1 MQHEISNFYQ
11 GNYEMANFRNGV
23 AAAAIGL
30 QVFGIVA
37 AEADSRPSALAA
49 SFRGILMDGPFA
61 GQVAGAGAVPS
72 GAIRHIKT
80 PYGVVVCVG
89 GNNRLDWEK
98 HTHASGSQNRSCQ
111 W

>member
-1 MQHEISNFYQ
+1 
-11 GNYEMANFRNGV
+11 MANFRNGV

-49 SFRGILMDGPFA
+49 SFNGILMDGPLA
-61 GQVAGAGAVPS
+61 GQVAGAGAIPS
-72 GAIRHIKT
+72 GATRHIKT
-80 PYGVVVCVG
+80 PYGVFVCVG
-89 GNNRLDWEK
+89 GNNVADWEK
-98 HTHASGSQNRSCQ
+98 HTSPTGSGKRSCQ

>member
-1 MQHEISNFYQ
+1 
-11 GNYEMANFRNGV
+11 MANFRNGV
-23 AAAAIGL
+23 AATVIGL

-49 SFRGILMDGPFA
+49 SFRGILMDGPLA
-61 GQVAGAGAVPS
+61 GQVAGAGAIPS
-72 GAIRHIKT
+72 GETRHIKT

-89 GNNRLDWEK
+89 GNNVAGLEK
-98 HTHASGSQNRSCQ
+98 RTSQTGSQKRSCQ